1 MKQIRG
7 EPLHGKKAVVVGGG
21 RSGIPAARLAAA
33 AGAEVLLLE
42 RDPEVLDQ
50 TRRSL
55 LEGEN
60 IAYSTGEHGERQ
72 FRDADLV
79 VLSPGIPP
87 WVIARYFPEEGAPRI
102 YSEFELAWWFVDR
115 PVIAVTGTNGKT
127 TTVGLIGRMLEKA
140 GISAF
145 VGGNIGSPLSEY
157 LVNGQN
163 KQVLVLEVSSFQ
175 MLNTYTFHP
184 DVGVLLNFS
193 PNHLDYHGSLEE
205 YFEAKMSLFHRQNPR
220 DLAVLPE
227 EMQSVLQA
235 REDIRARRCYVA
247 GRNRF
252 DSPGLLGEHN
262 QGNMEA
268 AFAACRPF
276 GVSEDSAREA
286 VLEFRPESHRLQ
298 SLGEKDGVLFVD
310 DSKGTTLVAQ
320 EAALNSFDRPVL
332 LLAGGRLKGD
342 DPARQADLIRS
353 RVKAAGVFGEC
364 REELERAWRE
374 STQIFSE
381 ADMGSALNRLLDVA
395 NPGDVILLAPGT
407 SSFDQYEDYRERG
420 RAFQELV
427 HNLDLGGRR

>member
-1 MKQIRG
+1 MKQISG
-7 EPLHGKKAVVVGGG
+7 EPLQGKKVVVVGGG

-42 RDPEVLDQ
+42 RSPEVLDES
-50 TRRSL
+50 RRNL
-55 LEGEN
+55 LHGEN
-60 IAYSTGEHGERQ
+60 IAFSTGEHKQGQ

-87 WVIARYFPEEGAPRI
+87 WVIAEYFPEKGAPQI
-102 YSEFELAWWFVDR
+102 YSELELAWWFVEQ

-127 TTVGLIGRMLEKA
+127 TTVGLIGTMLEKA

-145 VGGNIGSPLSEY
+145 VGGNIGRPLSEY
-157 LVNGQN
+157 PLLGLDR
-163 KQVLVLEVSSFQ
+163 QVLVLEVSSFQ
-175 MLNTYTFHP
+175 MLNTYTFRP

-193 PNHLDYHGSLEE
+193 PNHLDYHGSLED
-205 YFEAKMSLFHRQNPR
+205 YFEAKLSLFHRQGPR
-220 DLAVLPE
+220 DLAVLPS
-227 EMQSVLQA
+227 EMQHLLEA
-235 REDIRARRCYVA
+235 REDIPATRCYFA
-247 GRNRF
+247 GQNRF

-262 QGNMEA
+262 QQNIEA

-276 GVSEDSAREA
+276 GVSEDAARKA
-286 VLEFRPESHRLQ
+286 VREFRPESHRLQ
-298 SLGEKDGVLFVD
+298 ALGEKDGVLFVD

-342 DPARQADLIRS
+342 DPARQAEVIRS

-364 REELERAWRE
+364 RDQLESSWRE
-374 STQIFSE
+374 NTRVFSE
-381 ADMGSALNRLLDVA
+381 ESMEGALNRLLVRA
-395 NPGDVILLAPGT
+395 SPGDVVLLAPGT

-427 HNLDLGGRR
+427 RQLASKR